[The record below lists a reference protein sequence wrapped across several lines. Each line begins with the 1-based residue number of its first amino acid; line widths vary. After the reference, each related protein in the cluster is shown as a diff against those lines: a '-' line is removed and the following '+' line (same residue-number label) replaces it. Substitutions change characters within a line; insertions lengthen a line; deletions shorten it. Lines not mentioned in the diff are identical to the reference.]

1 MSVYTT
7 VTPAELTRWLGD
19 YNVGTLTDL
28 RGISAGIE
36 NTNYFVYTTAG
47 RYVLTLFEK
56 LTAAELPF
64 YLDLMAHLADHGVP
78 SARPLPNR
86 QGNLL
91 AELNG
96 KPAALVS
103 FLPGRDVERP
113 TIAHC
118 AAVGTML
125 GRIHLGGRS
134 YQKRMKNPRG
144 LAWWREAAPQILRFL
159 TPIDATLLR
168 AEVDFQVAQRFEKL
182 PRGAIHADLFRDN
195 VLFEGA
201 RISGVID
208 FYFACTDALLYD
220 VAICAN
226 DWCVRA
232 NGRLDEER
240 AQALLES
247 YRQARPLAEPE
258 PAAWPV
264 MLRAAA
270 LRFWISRLY
279 DFHLPREGELTHA
292 KDPSHFRR
300 ILEQHV
306 AHAHTLP
313 SRGASH
319 RL

>member
-7 VTPAELTRWLGD
+7 VTLAELSLWLAD
-19 YNVGTLTDL
+19 HNVGTLTDL

-64 YLDLMAHLADHGVP
+64 YLDLMAHLADHGIP

-86 QGNLL
+86 QGHLL
-91 AELNG
+91 GQLNG

-103 FLPGRDVERP
+103 FLPGKDVKRP
-113 TIAHC
+113 TVAHC

-125 GRIHLGGRS
+125 GRIHLAGQS
-134 YQKRMKNPRG
+134 YLKRMDNPRG
-144 LAWWREAAPQILRFL
+144 LGWWQEVAPQIMRFL
-159 TPIDATLLR
+159 TPDDATLLR
-168 AEVDFQVAQRFEKL
+168 DEVAYQASQRFEAL

-195 VLFEGA
+195 ALFEGT

-220 VAICAN
+220 LAICAN
-226 DWCVRA
+226 DWCVRT

-240 AQALLES
+240 ARALVDS
-247 YRQARPLAEPE
+247 YTQARPLAGLEPD
-258 PAAWPV
+258 AWPA

-300 ILEQHV
+300 ILEMHV
-306 AHAHTLP
+306 AHPHTLP
-313 SRGASH
+313 SR
-319 RL
+319 